1 MDIKELIKEG
11 LWFKSGSTNQKYKTD
26 LIGKVREIEKDTLPD
41 GIVSSFKAGIY
52 KTYITTAEIYLYRT
66 YGRGYSKNK
75 GAGWNGSY
83 ASTEFAES
91 RIDVKI
97 RLALKPEWF
106 NTRLAEEKI
115 LVPIGTKISVGVVAP
130 VILNTGTVLDGGAEQ
145 VLLPMNWPK
154 SWVVGYREVTSK
166 PLMDYPKFYSEP
178 PKDFRE
184 SPFDT

>member
-1 MDIKELIKEG
+1 MDIKGLINEG
-11 LWFKSGSTNQKYKTD
+11 LGFKPGSTNQKYKTS
-26 LIGKVREIEKDTLPD
+26 LIDKVREIEKDTLTN
-41 GIVSSFKAGIY
+41 GIVSGFKDGIY

-66 YGRGYSKNK
+66 YGRGYSENK

-115 LVPIGTKISVGVVAP
+115 LVPVGTKISVGVVAP
-130 VILNTGTVLDGGAEQ
+130 VVFNTGTVLESGAER
-145 VLLPMNWPK
+145 VLLPINWPE
-154 SWVVGYREVTSK
+154 SWIVGYREVTSK
-166 PLMDYPKFYSEP
+166 PLMDYPKFYSES